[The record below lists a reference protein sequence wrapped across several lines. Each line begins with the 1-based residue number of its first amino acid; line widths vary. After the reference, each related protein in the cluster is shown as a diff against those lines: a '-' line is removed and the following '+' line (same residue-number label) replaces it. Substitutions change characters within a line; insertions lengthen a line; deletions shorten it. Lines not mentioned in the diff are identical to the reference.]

1 MLGKAGDWLDERTG
15 YRALLSHALDEEIAG
30 GARWAYVFGSALAV
44 VFACQVVTGLL
55 LMATYTPSVTGAWS
69 SVYYIQHEV
78 SNGWFV
84 RGMHHYGAQAMIVVL
99 GMHLLQVALYGAYKK
114 PREVT
119 WWFGLMLLGLVQ
131 GLALTG
137 YLLPWDQK
145 GYWAT
150 KVATN
155 IAGTLPVIGPAT
167 QQLIVGGPDYG
178 QATLTR
184 FYVLHVGVLP
194 ALLVGAVLV
203 HIGLFRRHGATPPAG
218 ADLTKKGIFFPD
230 QLLRDVAF
238 AALVVFVMALL
249 TSQTGGAHL
258 DAPADPTVDF
268 PPRPEW
274 YFLFL
279 FQLLKYLPG
288 SLELLG
294 TVVLPGLAGAFL
306 FVLPLLD
313 KGESRRVRDRIKY
326 LAPVLAGGLA
336 IVLLTNL
343 SLQADKNDAQYQRSL
358 AVSKVRADRAIA
370 LAHRGIPPGGPLDML
385 KADPLTRGPDLYA
398 QHCNKCHVLDGVGE
412 QEAPVHTGFASRDWI
427 LGMIADPQA
436 DHYFGKTKIDE
447 MKPMGGKLGRE
458 KALAVT
464 EFLFAEGREPQDPPV
479 DATLVK
485 KGEQVFRDTCMDCHL
500 YKGDGA
506 DVFEGPD
513 MTGYA
518 SRNWILGQIRDPGAA
533 SQYGELNEMPSFA
546 DDLDAQ
552 DQRMLTAFLRLQ
564 RFAKTAHPVGD
575 IPAQPVPA
583 AAKVDDE
590 E

>member
-1 MLGKAGDWLDERTG
+1 MLSKVGDWLDERTG
-15 YRALLSHALDEEIAG
+15 YRALLSHALDEEIVG

-44 VFACQVVTGLL
+44 VFVCQIVTGLL
-55 LMATYTPSVTGAWS
+55 LMATYTPGVNSAWS
-69 SVYYIQHEV
+69 SIYYIQHEV
-78 SNGWFV
+78 SAGWFV

-155 IAGTLPVIGPAT
+155 IAGTLPVMGPAV
-167 QQLIVGGPDYG
+167 QRLIVGGAEYG

-194 ALLVGAVLV
+194 ALLIGTLVV
-203 HIGLFRRHGATPPAG
+203 HIGLFRRHGATPPAN
-218 ADLTKKGIFFPD
+218 ADLSKKGIFFPD

-249 TSQTGGAHL
+249 TAQTRGAHL

-306 FVLPLLD
+306 FILPLWD
-313 KGESRRVRDRIKY
+313 RGESRRVRDRIKF

-343 SLQADKNDAQYQRSL
+343 SLQADAKDAQYQRSL
-358 AVSKVRADRAIA
+358 AVSKVRGERAIV
-370 LAHRGIPPGGPLDML
+370 LAHKGVPPAGPLEML
-385 KADPLTRGPDLYA
+385 KRDPLTRGPDLYA
-398 QHCNKCHVLDGVGE
+398 QYCTKCHVLDGAGE
-412 QEAPVHTGFASRDWI
+412 QDAPVHTGFASRAWI

-436 DHYFGKTKIDE
+436 DHYFGKTDIDE
-447 MKPMGGKLGRE
+447 MKPMGGKLGR
-458 KALAVT
+458 ANAAAVT
-464 EFLFAEGREPQDPPV
+464 EFLFAQGREPQDPPV
-479 DATLVK
+479 DAALVK

-500 YKGDGA
+500 YKGEGA
-506 DVFEGPD
+506 DIFEGPD

-518 SRNWILGQIRDPGAA
+518 SRSWILNQIRDPGAA
-533 SQYGELNEMPSFA
+533 SQYGELNDMPSFD

-552 DQRMLTAFLRLQ
+552 DLRMLSGYLRQQ
-564 RFAKTAHPVGD
+564 RFAKPAH
-575 IPAQPVPA
+575 APA
-583 AAKVDDE
+583 AIPEQPDPRAKDDDE
-590 E
+590 